1 MKRIL
6 VIRYKK
12 SIGDTII
19 GTTLCESIKK
29 KYPNSQVDY
38 LVYENLTEL
47 FYSHRTI
54 DNVLTLN
61 RKSGVKEYLKL
72 LKKIRKNKYD
82 IVIDCRTLFLTA
94 MFSFFQE
101 QDRGSENI
109 ISIYNIFIRTV
120 YVVLKEKKIK

>member
-19 GTTLCESIKK
+19 GTALCESLKK
-29 KYPNSQVDY
+29 KYPDSQVDY

-47 FYSHRTI
+47 FYNHRSI

-61 RKSGVKEYLKL
+61 RKSGVKGYLKL

-94 MFSFFQE
+94 MFSFFFRSKTE
-101 QDRGSENI
+101 DRK
-109 ISIYNIFIRTV
+109 IS
-120 YVVLKEKKIK
+120 